1 MRRQVLYPH
10 VPKRREVLF
19 PHRPKHQPKPYNFT
33 CLPNNTL
40 VQTFERVTE
49 YEVTGQ
55 VFVYINGC
63 TKPKSSWKLMPN
75 DGYLYWHGYL
85 DPSLPTWIDDI
96 VVNEKFRRQGLG
108 TILARRAEERIK
120 SYGLTNIEGI
130 ATQEGV
136 PFWQSMGYALDG
148 STFSKSL

>member
-1 MRRQVLYPH
+1 MPRKPLYPH
-10 VPKRREVLF
+10 VPERRKLLF
-19 PHRPKHQPKPYNFT
+19 PHRPKPRSRPYNFT
-33 CLPNNTL
+33 CLPDNTL

-63 TKPKSSWKLMPN
+63 TKSKSSWKLMPN

-85 DPSLPTWIDDI
+85 DPSFPTWIDDI
-96 VVNEKFRRQGLG
+96 VVSEKSRRQGLG
-108 TILARRAEERIK
+108 TILAWKAEERIK